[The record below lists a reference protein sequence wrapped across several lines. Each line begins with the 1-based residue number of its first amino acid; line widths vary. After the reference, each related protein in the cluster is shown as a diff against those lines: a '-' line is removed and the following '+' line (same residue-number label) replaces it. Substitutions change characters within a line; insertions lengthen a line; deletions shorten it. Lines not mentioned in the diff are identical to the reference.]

1 MTFKDVAIKL
11 TPEEWECLN
20 PVQRALYRDVMLETL
35 RNVLSVGKDNLP
47 LKFGIC
53 PGGVSLHFLSMPLG
67 SPFFMTE
74 VKALL
79 IQTRKAS

>member
-1 MTFKDVAIKL
+1 MAIKFS
-11 TPEEWECLN
+11 PEEWECLN
-20 PVQRALYRDVMLETL
+20 PVQRALYMDVMLETL

-53 PGGVSLHFLSMPLG
+53 PGDVSLHLLSMSLG

-79 IQTRKAS
+79 AQT

>member
-1 MTFKDVAIKL
+1 MTFKDVAIKF

-53 PGGVSLHFLSMPLG
+53 PGVCLHFLSMPLG
-67 SPFFMTE
+67 SPFFVTE
-74 VKALL
+74 LKALL
-79 IQTRKAS
+79 TQTGKAS

>member
-1 MTFKDVAIKL
+1 MDVAIKF
-11 TPEEWECLN
+11 TPEEWVCLN
-20 PVQRALYRDVMLETL
+20 PVQRALSDVMLETL

-53 PGGVSLHFLSMPLG
+53 PGDVSLHLLSMSLG

-79 IQTRKAS
+79 AQT

>member
-1 MTFKDVAIKL
+1 MAIKF

-20 PVQRALYRDVMLETL
+20 PVQRALYRDVMLQTL

-53 PGGVSLHFLSMPLG
+53 PGGVSLHFLSMSLG
-67 SPFFMTE
+67 SSFFVTE
-74 VKALL
+74 LKALL
-79 IQTRKAS
+79 TQTGKAS

>member
-1 MTFKDVAIKL
+1 MTFKDVAIRF

-20 PVQRALYRDVMLETL
+20 PVQGALYRDVKMETL
-35 RNVLSVGKDNLP
+35 KNVLSVGKDNLP

-53 PGGVSLHFLSMPLG
+53 PRGVSLHFLCMPLG
-67 SPFFMTE
+67 SLFFVTE

-79 IQTRKAS
+79 TQT

>member
-1 MTFKDVAIKL
+1 MAVEFTQ
-11 TPEEWECLN
+11 EEWECLD
-20 PVQRALYRDVMLETL
+20 PIQRALYRDVMLETL

-67 SPFFMTE
+67 SPFFVTD

-79 IQTRKAS
+79 TQT